1 MWQEKSTRRTHDYQ
15 QAEHRGTLNL
25 VLVMAS
31 HYSGPLLIHGVRS
44 SCRTAATP
52 LDTATDFPDLFT
64 P

>member
-1 MWQEKSTRRTHDYQ
+1 MWQEKPTRRTHDYQ

-31 HYSGPLLIHGVRS
+31 HYSGPLPIHGVRS
-44 SCRTAATP
+44 SCRTGATS
-52 LDTATDFPDLFT
+52 LDAPTDFPNLFT